1 MRNGLETFNDI
12 DLMVGVGVYGTINMF
27 RNFRSDLPPI
37 RYLELVIF
45 GIGLIA
51 TGTGIYD
58 VDNEVS

>member
-1 MRNGLETFNDI
+1 
-12 DLMVGVGVYGTINMF
+12 MVGVGVYGTINMF